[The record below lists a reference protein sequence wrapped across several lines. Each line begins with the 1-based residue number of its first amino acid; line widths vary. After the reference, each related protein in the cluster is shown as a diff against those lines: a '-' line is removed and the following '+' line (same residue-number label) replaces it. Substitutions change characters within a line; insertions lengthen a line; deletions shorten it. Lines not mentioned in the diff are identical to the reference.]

1 MTNPDKRY
9 FAVWARD
16 RPGMLDERLRVREVH
31 RARLAQGA
39 PGLRVLLGGPVDGDD
54 GAMAGSLLVIEAD
67 DIQKVRAFIA
77 GDPYVQA
84 GVYDPD
90 SVEIRPWR
98 WGIGRPA

>member
-1 MTNPDKRY
+1 MTNSDKHY
-9 FAVWARD
+9 FAVWASD
-16 RPGMLDERLRVREVH
+16 RPGTLDERLRVRDAH
-31 RARLAQGA
+31 RARLLQGA
-39 PGLRVLLGGPVDGDD
+39 PGLRVVLGGPIEGDD

-67 DIQKVRAFIA
+67 DIEKVRAFVA

-90 SVEIRPWR
+90 SVRIHPWR